1 MNMIKSAAR
10 MRCMLMTLTVA
21 SLSILAFCSD
31 NAGTNRTILDA
42 ATLTET
48 MWEGN
53 KGVPFDLTATVIL
66 PLRSNQKL
74 YAVRD
79 ETGTAILNRG
89 SVKECV
95 LQPGDRIH
103 VTGSCDFDAM
113 CKTISI
119 LSHGDIPQP
128 EEITASG
135 ITEGRYDNHFV
146 RLTGTVRDAFRD
158 EIDPLW
164 GFLVLQSGHESI
176 YACFPSSEPE
186 KAILNN
192 LIGAEIAITGVCST
206 KITKPRLLSGRYIFF
221 SERDTITV
229 LRPAPADPFDVPGLY
244 ATSHTHHSIVSGM
257 DRRRVAGRVIAV
269 WHGDRML
276 VRTPDQHIVR
286 VDLADRNPPLYGTS
300 IEAVGTPET
309 DLYRINL
316 SRAIWRTNSLPEDV
330 EPPPTDVTAKQ
341 LLTDWRGMPAMQTE
355 YHGQAIRIKGL
366 VRNLPSPESA
376 YSRMALE
383 CGKYIIPVDA
393 NACPQALEGIDI
405 GCKIEVSGICLIEI
419 DNWRP
424 NAPFP
429 HIEGF
434 SVIVRT
440 PEDVRILSH
449 PPWWTPGRLLA
460 VIGALLIALAG
471 VFVWNRSLN
480 RLAERRGRELTEET
494 LARVTASLKVDE
506 RTRLAI
512 ELHDSLSQN
521 LTGAALEIE
530 TTETLINDNTEQAHR
545 HLGIAAK
552 TLKSCREE
560 LRNCLW
566 DLRNDALGEKT
577 MDAAIRRTLAPH
589 VRDID
594 LAVRFNVPR
603 ERLSD
608 NTAHAL
614 LRIIRELVQNAIR
627 HGHAK
632 TIKIAGGLE
641 SDRLLFSVQD
651 DGCGFDPENHP
662 GVLQGHFGLQGIR
675 ERVKQFNGNLAIK
688 SKADKGTRVAISI
701 KLTADT

>member
-1 MNMIKSAAR
+1 
-10 MRCMLMTLTVA
+10 
-21 SLSILAFCSD
+21 
-31 NAGTNRTILDA
+31 
-42 ATLTET
+42 
-48 MWEGN
+48 
-53 KGVPFDLTATVIL
+53 
-66 PLRSNQKL
+66 
-74 YAVRD
+74 
-79 ETGTAILNRG
+79 
-89 SVKECV
+89 
-95 LQPGDRIH
+95 
-103 VTGSCDFDAM
+103 
-113 CKTISI
+113 
-119 LSHGDIPQP
+119 
-128 EEITASG
+128 
-135 ITEGRYDNHFV
+135 
-146 RLTGTVRDAFRD
+146 
-158 EIDPLW
+158 
-164 GFLVLQSGHESI
+164 
-176 YACFPSSEPE
+176 
-186 KAILNN
+186 
-192 LIGAEIAITGVCST
+192 
-206 KITKPRLLSGRYIFF
+206 
-221 SERDTITV
+221 
-229 LRPAPADPFDVPGLY
+229 
-244 ATSHTHHSIVSGM
+244 
-257 DRRRVAGRVIAV
+257 
-269 WHGDRML
+269 
-276 VRTPDQHIVR
+276 
-286 VDLADRNPPLYGTS
+286 
-300 IEAVGTPET
+300 
-309 DLYRINL
+309 
-316 SRAIWRTNSLPEDV
+316 
-330 EPPPTDVTAKQ
+330 
-341 LLTDWRGMPAMQTE
+341 
-355 YHGQAIRIKGL
+355 
-366 VRNLPSPESA
+366 
-376 YSRMALE
+376 MALE

-434 SVIVRT
+434 AVIVRT

-545 HLGIAAK
+545 RLGIAAK

-675 ERVKQFNGNLAIK
+675 ERVKQFNGNLTIK
-688 SKADKGTRVAISI
+688 SKSEKGTRVAISI